1 MTKIERGKKRKKIMF
16 MLLLW
21 LLLMCSPQ
29 SSFTAL
35 IWHPFAAHLLLFSI
49 HSLAFVFIC
58 RRTHTHT
65 VRRPITKF
73 IAHVPGVHAEKNTKA
88 CKFWLQSLPSVQN
101 RKKRK
106 RERYTKKK
114 KERNTHQR
122 KNWKTGNGDY
132 IFFHFLQNHASK
144 WSIFDVF
151 ILLLLLLWRSMNK
164 ISACLICDRTDNM

>member
-1 MTKIERGKKRKKIMF
+1 MF

-35 IWHPFAAHLLLFSI
+35 IWHPFAAHLLLFF
-49 HSLAFVFIC
+49 HSFAGVRVHLSSNA
-58 RRTHTHT
+58 HTHRSAT
-65 VRRPITKF
+65 NYEIYCSCAWRSRRK
-73 IAHVPGVHAEKNTKA
+73 KNTKA
-88 CKFWLQSLPSVQN
+88 CKVWLQSLPSVQN

-132 IFFHFLQNHASK
+132 IFFHFFLQNHASK